1 MSSDYVF
8 KLVLIG
14 DPGVGKS
21 SLILRF
27 AVRSAS
33 VDICKSIRLEFQ
45 DDTFTENYSMTIA
58 VDLVTFLCR
67 KKDIRL

>member
-33 VDICKSIRLEFQ
+33 VDICKSIRLEF
-45 DDTFTENYSMTIA
+45 
-58 VDLVTFLCR
+58 
-67 KKDIRL
+67 